1 MPNNKKSKRTGISL
15 VAILFKYVKIHE
27 DYRELF
33 TTTRLYFRDMFKN
46 AINFISDAMAYTG
59 IPHLCDGFISIV
71 RCCLGQLR
79 ELRYVLIKL
88 LSRFFVKKLSRLR
101 VALPLSA
108 LTKRKRRLRKFE
120 LEK

>member
-46 AINFISDAMAYTG
+46 AINFINDGMAYTG

-71 RCCLGQLR
+71 KRCLGQLR
-79 ELRYVLIKL
+79 ELGCVLIKR
-88 LSRFFVKKLSRLR
+88 LSRFFIKKWSQLLVVLHRG
-101 VALPLSA
+101 A
-108 LTKRKRRLRKFE
+108 LTKRQRRLRKFE